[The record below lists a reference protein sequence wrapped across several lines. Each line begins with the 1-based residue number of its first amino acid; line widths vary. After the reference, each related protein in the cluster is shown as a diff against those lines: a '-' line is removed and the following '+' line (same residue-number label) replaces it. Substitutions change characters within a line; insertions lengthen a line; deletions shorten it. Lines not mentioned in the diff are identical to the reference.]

1 MPRVPKNLP
10 HSFSYH
16 DWRLE
21 RGSDNEPQSAE
32 GSLEDMS
39 STESVVSWG
48 LDNVFGSVSGL
59 AERHV
64 QTENARDD
72 NVPALNE
79 GTSNR
84 ITI

>member
-1 MPRVPKNLP
+1 
-10 HSFSYH
+10 
-16 DWRLE
+16 
-21 RGSDNEPQSAE
+21 
-32 GSLEDMS
+32 MS
-39 STESVVSWG
+39 STESVVSRG